1 MSKPSKK
8 NNLPDFSGQSKI
20 MFYTEG
26 NSAALLL
33 ENKAGQ
39 RATARMNF
47 PTAEAALGWC
57 RQNLTTL
64 VYMPVNLEA
73 N

>member
-26 NSAALLL
+26 NPAALLL

-39 RATARMNF
+39 RATSGMNF

-57 RQNLTTL
+57 RQSGVML
-64 VYMPVNLEA
+64 VYCPVNLSA